1 MQTVTFYSYKG
12 GTGRTLLLANLAWLA
27 ASLGR
32 KVVALD
38 FDLEA
43 PGLLYK
49 LFRDEPRPRA
59 DGLVGWLRDT
69 HRGRDRP
76 ASLDDYIV
84 KVPLAGPSLHPGG
97 SLTLMPAGRAPSPNY
112 FQDLRH
118 LRLEQGLEDGW
129 VLDALVDLRDQLA
142 NDLETDLLLIDART
156 GITPTN
162 RVTTHVL
169 ADEVVALALDT
180 PEQLEGTRSVLRS
193 LQPLTS
199 LRTNAPIDLHLVLSR
214 VLPRPRAE
222 GIYALTTSEREQVAR
237 VRAFLT
243 EPAQPIAS
251 TVEIDRVHLLHTDP
265 ALNQSEF
272 LALEGPGPRTKSA
285 LHVDYWRIATAVLGT
300 DVEDAAVRVL
310 EGARDDPERLE
321 ELAHYFVAP
330 DVVAEARG
338 AKAGVVSEPRSPH
351 EVGLEERVELLR
363 RQAEADPT
371 VLPDLATQLLEVAAR
386 LRDLGRRDDATGPT
400 EDSVG
405 IYRRLAE
412 ANPGAWEPDLAT
424 SLNKLSIRLAEAGR
438 RTEGLVAIEEAV
450 SIFRRLAEADP
461 AAWEP
466 GLAMSLN
473 NLSVGLA
480 EAGRRAEGLVA
491 VEASVAIRRR
501 LAEADPGA
509 WEPDMARSLNHL
521 SNRLAE
527 AGRRDEGLAAIEEA
541 VGIRRRLA
549 EADPAAWEPDLA
561 RSLNN
566 LSNRLAE
573 AGRRDEGLVAVEE
586 AVGIYRRLAEANPAA
601 WEP

>member
-12 GTGRTLLLANLAWLA
+12 GTGRTLLLANLARLA

-49 LFRDEPRPRA
+49 LFRSEPRPRA
-59 DGLVGWLRDT
+59 EGLVGWLRDT

-76 ASLDDYIV
+76 ASLDDYV
-84 KVPLAGPSLHPGG
+84 VDVPLNGPPLHPGG

-118 LRLEQGLEDGW
+118 LRLEQGLDEGW

-142 NDLETDLLLIDART
+142 TDLDADLLLVDART
-156 GITPTN
+156 GITATN

-199 LRTNAPIDLHLVLSR
+199 LRTDVPIDLHLVLSR

-222 GIYALTTSEREQVAR
+222 GIYALTASETEQVTR
-237 VRAFLT
+237 VRALLA
-243 EPAQPIAS
+243 EPAQPITS

-265 ALNQSEF
+265 ALNREEF
-272 LALEGPGPRTKSA
+272 LALERPGPWTRTA

-310 EGARDDPERLE
+310 EGARSDPERLE
-321 ELAHYFVAP
+321 ELANYFVAP

-338 AKAGVVSEPRSPH
+338 AKTGVVSESPSPH
-351 EVGLEERVELLR
+351 GVGLEDQVELLR
-363 RQAEADPT
+363 RQAETEPT
-371 VLPDLATQLLEVAAR
+371 VLPDLATQLLEVASR
-386 LRDLGRRDDATGPT
+386 LKDLGRRDDATGPT
-400 EDSVG
+400 EEAVD

-412 ANPGAWEPDLAT
+412 ANP
-424 SLNKLSIRLAEAGR
+424 
-438 RTEGLVAIEEAV
+438 
-450 SIFRRLAEADP
+450 
-461 AAWEP
+461 
-466 GLAMSLN
+466 
-473 NLSVGLA
+473 
-480 EAGRRAEGLVA
+480 
-491 VEASVAIRRR
+491 
-501 LAEADPGA
+501 
-509 WEPDMARSLNHL
+509 
-521 SNRLAE
+521 
-527 AGRRDEGLAAIEEA
+527 
-541 VGIRRRLA
+541 
-549 EADPAAWEPDLA
+549 AAWEPDLA
-561 RSLNN
+561 GSLNN

-573 AGRRDEGLVAVEE
+573 AGRRDEGLATAEE
-586 AVGIYRRLAEANPAA
+586 AVGIYRRLAEADPAA
-601 WEP
+601 WEPDLATSLNNLSIRLAEAGRRDEGLAAVEEAVGIRRRLAEAEPAVWEPDLATSLNNLSSRLAEAGRRDEGLAAVQEAVGIRRPVGGSRTRRLGARPGDVAQQPVQPPGGGGSPG